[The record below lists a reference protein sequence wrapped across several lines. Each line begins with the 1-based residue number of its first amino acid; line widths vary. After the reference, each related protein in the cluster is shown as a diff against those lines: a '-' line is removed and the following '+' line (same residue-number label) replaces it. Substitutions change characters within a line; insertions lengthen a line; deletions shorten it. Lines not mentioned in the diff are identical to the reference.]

1 MKKQILSLTLLLML
15 FSHQAQAQN
24 KVVKAIGCGVA
35 VAQLLNYANQVNG
48 FYYAEYQN
56 GIPNQRCPASVYD
69 PAWGRLVPVHPMLVQ
84 NCRQQHLV
92 WLNQWYAQQANY
104 VNNWQ
109 GQIVNS
115 CFTKPPKK
123 DEKINRND
131 DTAKIDTEQLEELE
145 IGVDE
150 EKSIKITIPKTAEGY
165 KPR

>member
-1 MKKQILSLTLLLML
+1 ML
-15 FSHQAQAQN
+15 FLHQAQAQN

-35 VAQLLNYANQVNG
+35 VAQLINYANQVRKN
-48 FYYAEYQN
+48 YDSEYFTI
-56 GIPNQRCPASVYD
+56 IPNNRCPAVVPD
-69 PAWGRLVPVHPMLVQ
+69 PWGRPVYVNPMMVQ
-84 NCRQQHLV
+84 NCRQQHVV
-92 WLNQWYAQQANY
+92 WLNQWYTQQANY

-123 DEKINRND
+123 EINKSED
-131 DTAKIDTEQLEELE
+131 IAKIDTEELEELE
-145 IGVDE
+145 VGVDE